1 MIVTLRIDV
10 IKQGRE
16 TGPAVVCGIFTIY
29 LKFPVSEGRRKKK
42 KPLSLKVSPWR
53 KIKNPSEELKAVI
66 RLVKCE
72 LSNGGEMRWWWWWWW
87 GVNLEHEKLRRCR
100 RRRRMTANQPRG

>member
-1 MIVTLRIDV
+1 MRYFHDL
-10 IKQGRE
+10 
-16 TGPAVVCGIFTIY
+16 
-29 LKFPVSEGRRKKK
+29 SEIPCQRRKEEKK
-42 KPLSLKVSPWR
+42 QPLSLKVSPWR

-72 LSNGGEMRWWWWWWW
+72 LSNGGAMRWWWWW

-100 RRRRMTANQPRG
+100 HRRRMTAISRVDERETEGGAEHCGSRSPH